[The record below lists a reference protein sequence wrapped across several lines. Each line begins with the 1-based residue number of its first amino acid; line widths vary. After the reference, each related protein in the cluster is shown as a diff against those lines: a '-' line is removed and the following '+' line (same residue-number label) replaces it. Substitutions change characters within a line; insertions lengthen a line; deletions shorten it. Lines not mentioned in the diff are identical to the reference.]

1 MAVIKTLREYEE
13 TRRRLEEV
21 RDFAR
26 KQRDALGAA
35 GMPPQHVELA
45 VAPVLVMQDQMED
58 QLDWYDR
65 ARRGQ
70 IWPLPDLRAIGLS
83 LIALRIAKG
92 LTQRQ
97 LAERLG
103 VNEAQVSKDEKHE
116 YNGISVERAQ
126 RIIDAMGGSVT
137 VSVSPEPP
145 PTPEWELEE
154 AKSQTQ
160 PASTT

>member
-1 MAVIKTLREYEE
+1 MARVVTNDEYEQ
-13 TRRRLEEV
+13 TRQLLEQWRVAGERQRARL
-21 RDFAR
+21 
-26 KQRDALGAA
+26 QAA
-35 GMPPQHVELA
+35 GLSPEHVELA
-45 VAPVLVMQDQMED
+45 MQPHLAMQDQFEG
-58 QLDWYDR
+58 QLAWYDN
-65 ARRGQ
+65 ARRGD
-70 IWPLPDLRAIGLS
+70 IIPLPDLKAIGLS

-116 YNGISVERAQ
+116 YHGISVERAQ

-145 PTPEWELEE
+145 PTPEWMLEKAE
-154 AKSQTQ
+154 AE
-160 PASTT
+160 AR